1 MRGNV
6 LFPNPSDAEV
16 DSLEELYVRRCFTR
30 HNIDK
35 HLPLLRHLG
44 SQCETITELGSDI
57 GFSTT
62 AFLASKPK
70 RLVCVD
76 VCIRPELLE
85 VVRWADRATKVELLE
100 YSSLDVELE
109 ECDLLLI
116 DTLHTYNQVAGEL
129 SLHGDKARKFIALHD
144 IVSFPEIVPAIR
156 DWLDCHPEWIVRE
169 WSTLQSGMAVLERRE
184 PASIASHTEGT
195 EPDFSEEAPVTM
207 FDLTVEVSP
216 S

>member
-6 LFPNPSDAEV
+6 LFPNPSDQEV
-16 DSLEELYVRRCFTR
+16 DSLEELYVRRCYTR

-44 SQCETITELGSDI
+44 SLCETITELGSDI

-70 RLVCVD
+70 RLTCID
-76 VCIRPELLE
+76 VCIRPELLD
-85 VVRWADRATKVELLE
+85 VVRWAPKGTKVNLIED
-100 YSSLDVELE
+100 SSLNVTIDD
-109 ECDLLLI
+109 CDLLLI

-129 SLHGDKARKFIALHD
+129 TLHGDKARKFIVLHD

-156 DWLDCHPEWIVRE
+156 EYLDCHPEWIVKE
-169 WSTLQSGMAVLERRE
+169 WSTIQSGMAVLERRE
-184 PASIASHTEGT
+184 PAIIASHTQGT

-207 FDLTVEVSP
+207 FELDVEVSP